1 MLRHDAEGTGGSTA
15 SCAARGHD
23 GKPMSVRGERTLA
36 RSVLATGLAG
46 SGRRRALRRH
56 CRAGLVALVAA
67 WAPSSLAGQQEGAR
81 GDDAEAAVR
90 AKPLIGAY
98 YGTGDFRGNFAAVQL
113 LYPVRGQWY
122 VFALGAR
129 RFGTEGSGWSGEM
142 GLGAVSSGFFSLHHH
157 VQIGLGV
164 YHLSEGGESRTLV
177 RGVVQV
183 GFELPKGRI
192 RPFVAGRGLLW
203 EKNGAELIAGVNVI
217 LQ

>member
-1 MLRHDAEGTGGSTA
+1 
-15 SCAARGHD
+15 
-23 GKPMSVRGERTLA
+23 MSVRGERTLA
-36 RSVLATGLAG
+36 RSVLATGVG
-46 SGRRRALRRH
+46 GGGRGWVLRGH
-56 CRAGLVALVAA
+56 FSVAALVVLVVG
-67 WAPSSLAGQQEGAR
+67 WSPSSLAGQQEGAR

-98 YGTGDFRGNFAAVQL
+98 YGTGDFRGNFATVQL
-113 LYPVRGQWY
+113 LYPVRGEWY
-122 VFALGAR
+122 VFTLGTR
-129 RFGTEGSGWSGEM
+129 RFGTEGSGWSAET
-142 GLGAVSSGFFSLHHH
+142 GLGVVSSGFFSLHHH

-203 EKNGAELIAGVNVI
+203 EKNGTELIAGLNVI